1 MWKWAAVCLGLF
13 FVCGTMGCA
22 TKSHV
27 KKSAGRGAVSGA
39 VGGAVGG
46 LVRGAFRGDP
56 LERAV
61 EGAAVGAAS
70 GATVGALHGAAKNK
84 ELKQEFGDTNFDG
97 LMALVNRDYPAAKKW
112 ASQTANDPNPA
123 YRRASAMLSALI
135 AQETLSEEERVPYLE
150 KLIEVDDALNT
161 MPEAIAEVRDAEKNL
176 KELRKELGA
185 L

>member
-1 MWKWAAVCLGLF
+1 MGKWVSGGLALLCVF
-13 FVCGTMGCA
+13 GTVGCA

-27 KKSAGRGAVSGA
+27 KKDAKRGAFSGA

-70 GATVGALHGAAKNK
+70 GATVGAMHGAQKDK
-84 ELKQEFGDTNFDG
+84 ELKQEFGDTNFKG
-97 LMALVNRDYPAAKKW
+97 LMALVNRDYPEAKKW
-112 ASQTANDPNPA
+112 ASQTANDSNPE

-135 AQETLSEEERVPYLE
+135 AQETLSEKEREPYFQ
-150 KLIEVDDALNT
+150 KLIETDDAVKT
-161 MPEAIAEVRDAEKNL
+161 MPEATAEVRRAQKNL
-176 KELRKELGA
+176 QSLRKELGA
-185 L
+185 S